1 MVIVDILCLESKIDL
16 PIFSLSNNLLGILT
30 KPCEEC
36 GDFMIACL
44 KIILKEK
51 MDNLN
56 KR

>member
-1 MVIVDILCLESKIDL
+1 MVTVDVLCLESKINL
-16 PIFSLSNNLLGILT
+16 PIFSLLNNLLGIST
-30 KPCEEC
+30 RPCEEC